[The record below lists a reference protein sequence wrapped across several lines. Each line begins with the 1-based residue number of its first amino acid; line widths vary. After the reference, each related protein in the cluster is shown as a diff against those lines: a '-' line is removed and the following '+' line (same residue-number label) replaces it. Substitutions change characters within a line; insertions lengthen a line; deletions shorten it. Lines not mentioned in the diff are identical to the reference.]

1 MPGRPNSGARFFR
14 GRLRAPFL
22 WDRIPARPE
31 GFWHRLPLTGVFL
44 FLNVD
49 NLQRP
54 VGGSPGRPE
63 KEELRGIM
71 KTKGIGILCGLVLL
85 GFLTAC
91 TGQAQSQ
98 SNDDLKKEIQSLKE
112 GQQAIQKDLQE
123 IKKLLAARPAAAAIP
138 EQAMNAVI
146 SVDGVPFKGD
156 KNAKVTLVEFSEFQC
171 PFCGRHVRET
181 YPQLEKE
188 YIQTGKVKYVFRDLP
203 LESIH
208 KNAFKASEA
217 AHCAGEQGKFWEMH
231 DRLFANQNSLE
242 PAMLTG
248 HAQAIGVVA
257 KKFQACL
264 DSGKYAAEIRKGIAE
279 ATKYGITG
287 TPTTV
292 IGLTQPNDKT
302 IKVVKVIRG
311 AQNISAFKEALDSL
325 SSEKAPIEKKAEKQ

>member
-1 MPGRPNSGARFFR
+1 MWTVSKGKSAALSGGRKRKNF
-14 GRLRAPFL
+14 
-22 WDRIPARPE
+22 
-31 GFWHRLPLTGVFL
+31 
-44 FLNVD
+44 
-49 NLQRP
+49 
-54 VGGSPGRPE
+54 
-63 KEELRGIM
+63 EEDM
-71 KTKGIGILCGLVLL
+71 KTKGVAALCGLVLL

-123 IKKLLAARPAAAAIP
+123 IKKLLAARPAAPAALP
-138 EQAMNAVI
+138 EQAMNAVV

-156 KNAKVTLVEFSEFQC
+156 KNAKLTLVEFSEFQC

-188 YIQTGKVKYVFRDLP
+188 YIQTGKVKYFFRDLP

-217 AHCAGEQGKFWEMH
+217 AHCAGDQGKFWEMH

-248 HAQAIGVVA
+248 HALAIGVDT

-264 DSGKYAAEIRKGIAE
+264 DSDKYAADIRNDISDASKI
-279 ATKYGITG
+279 GITG
-287 TPTTV
+287 TPTSV
-292 IGLTQPNDKT
+292 IGLTQPNDPKT
-302 IKVVKVIRG
+302 IKVLKVIRG
-311 AQNISAFKEALDSL
+311 AQNIRAFKEALDSL
-325 SSEKAPIEKKAEKQ
+325 YSEKPAPVVEKKAEKQ